1 VLEHLRFYAGIR
13 GVKNIEQNVQS
24 LVKAVGLA
32 PFAGRMANKLSGGNK
47 RKLSL
52 AIALIG
58 NPEVLLLDEPSSGM
72 DPLAKR
78 SMWKTLSRFVP
89 HRSILLTTHSMEE
102 ADALADRVGVL
113 AKHILDVGTTSHL
126 RTKHGYGFHIHLV
139 LKSAPQSTEQETQ
152 GVKSWIEERFPGAEM
167 EREPWHGQLRF
178 NIPSTSHLPPS
189 PPDPNPDP
197 PEESIKSSSSAEI
210 GKGEGEEPSVGSLF
224 VLLEENKASLG
235 LEFYSVS
242 VSTFDEIFLKVVKKH
257 GVGEE
262 DHAEVTAWRKFVLY
276 LRDVVV
282 RLPFM

>member
-1 VLEHLRFYAGIR
+1 
-13 GVKNIEQNVQS
+13 
-24 LVKAVGLA
+24 
-32 PFAGRMANKLSGGNK
+32 
-47 RKLSL
+47 
-52 AIALIG
+52 
-58 NPEVLLLDEPSSGM
+58 
-72 DPLAKR
+72 
-78 SMWKTLSRFVP
+78 
-89 HRSILLTTHSMEE
+89 MEE

-113 AKHILDVGTTSHL
+113 AKHILDIGTTSHL

-139 LKSAPQSTEQETQ
+139 LKSAPQSSAQEMANLR
-152 GVKSWIEERFPGAEM
+152 SWIEKRFPGAEM

-178 NIPSTSHLPPS
+178 NIPSISHLPPDS
-189 PPDPNPDP
+189 STSTDIT
-197 PEESIKSSSSAEI
+197 ELATGSSSAVVHA
-210 GKGEGEEPSVGSLF
+210 GKWQGEREEPSVGSLF

-262 DHAEVTAWRKFVLY
+262 DHAEVAAWKKFVLY

>member
-1 VLEHLRFYAGIR
+1 
-13 GVKNIEQNVQS
+13 
-24 LVKAVGLA
+24 
-32 PFAGRMANKLSGGNK
+32 
-47 RKLSL
+47 
-52 AIALIG
+52 
-58 NPEVLLLDEPSSGM
+58 
-72 DPLAKR
+72 
-78 SMWKTLSRFVP
+78 
-89 HRSILLTTHSMEE
+89 MEE

-139 LKSAPQSTEQETQ
+139 LKSAPQSSEQEMS
-152 GVKSWIEERFPGAEM
+152 GVRTWIEERFPGAEM
-167 EREPWHGQLRF
+167 ERQPWHGQMRF
-178 NIPSTSHLPPS
+178 NIPSTSHLPP
-189 PPDPNPDP
+189 
-197 PEESIKSSSSAEI
+197 ESSTSTTITEPATGSSSAAGEA

-224 VLLEENKASLG
+224 VLLEENKANLG